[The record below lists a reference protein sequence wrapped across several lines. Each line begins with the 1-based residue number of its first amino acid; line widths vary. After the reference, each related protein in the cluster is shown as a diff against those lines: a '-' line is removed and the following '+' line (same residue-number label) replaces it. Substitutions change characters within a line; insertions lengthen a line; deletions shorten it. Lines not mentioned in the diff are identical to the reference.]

1 MWEVN
6 DIQALILGMM
16 GRCYYRAVETV
27 SGDHGCF
34 TEQCTTGDATQSKSS
49 IHPSY
54 QIKIRI
60 TQITVVRDSCSNGY
74 GSVLYFVAEWDSMV
88 YDVMPHHD
96 TETETNQSPPYCH
109 NKEETHVSY
118 NMHIYIY
125 ISFHHLIRCHT
136 YLSIDP
142 FQPCTPISTNFHI
155 KRPPS
160 PQFIQQLITSP
171 PSGSLDAGAIKLGAP
186 IAEVWHTFALQIHRI
201 CVKPKW

>member
-1 MWEVN
+1 MFH
-6 DIQALILGMM
+6 
-16 GRCYYRAVETV
+16 RTV
-27 SGDHGCF
+27 FG
-34 TEQCTTGDATQSKSS
+34 TGDATQSKSR

-74 GSVLYFVAEWDSMV
+74 GSVLYFVAGWDSMV

-96 TETETNQSPPYCH
+96 TETETNQNPPYCH
-109 NKEETHVSY
+109 NKEETHVTY
-118 NMHIYIY
+118 KMH
-125 ISFHHLIRCHT
+125 ISFHHLIKCHT

-160 PQFIQQLITSP
+160 PQFIHQLITSP

-186 IAEVWHTFALQIHRI
+186 IAEV
-201 CVKPKW
+201 

>member
-125 ISFHHLIRCHT
+125 IYR
-136 YLSIDP
+136 
-142 FQPCTPISTNFHI
+142 
-155 KRPPS
+155 
-160 PQFIQQLITSP
+160 FIIW
-171 PSGSLDAGAIKLGAP
+171 LDVI
-186 IAEVWHTFALQIHRI
+186 HTFPLTHFNHVHLFPPTFILNVHP
-201 CVKPKW
+201 VPSSSNN